1 MDKFVAK
8 NILNWLF
15 KNLEDCENPKA
26 FGKQLLDIYAGK
38 WRNRVGVYRMICKI
52 DHDKRNV

>member
-26 FGKQLLDIYAGK
+26 FGKQLLGIYAGK
-38 WRNRVGVYRMICKI
+38 WRYRVGVHRMICKI

>member
-15 KNLEDCENPKA
+15 KNLEDCENSKA
-26 FGKQLLDIYAGK
+26 FGKQLLDIYDGK
-38 WRNRVGVYRMICKI
+38 WRYRMICKI